1 MGKKRFD
8 YKKYNKDKKKARE
21 FFNKLFGKANEVG
34 NSEDMKGKAKKRK
47 EETELIWGV
56 LTFIILLV
64 IVLNNTLFSAKSN
77 REMKL
82 MSNEVKVTGEVL
94 GIAFIFFLFVYII
107 IAMLR

>member
-8 YKKYNKDKKKARE
+8 YKKYNKDKKKARD
-21 FFNKLFGKANEVG
+21 FFNKLFRKANEAG
-34 NSEDMKGKAKKRK
+34 NSEKMKGEAKKRK

-64 IVLNNTLFSAKSN
+64 VVLNNTLFSDKSN
-77 REMKL
+77 RGITL
-82 MSNEVKVTGEVL
+82 MPREVKITGEVL

>member
-8 YKKYNKDKKKARE
+8 YKKYNKNKDEGRK
-21 FFNKLFGKANEVG
+21 FFNKLFAKAGKAG
-34 NSEDMKGKAKKRK
+34 KSDDMKAQSKKRK
-47 EETELIWGV
+47 EEGELIWGV

-64 IVLNNTLFSAKSN
+64 IVLNNTLFSDKSN
-77 REMKL
+77 KELRL
-82 MSNEVKVTGEVL
+82 IPREVKVTGEVL